1 MTPNRSR
8 KSKRSRYLLILS
20 ISLVMMASLAIY
32 FRHSLPFWPQV
43 SSSMRANFPFHH
55 VSWSLFD
62 NSGICPTLEAYRGL
76 EEASKIEKLAEPG
89 SQRYAMLGRTQT
101 GLQTWTSSLGPLAF
115 PRLAKAWAVRH
126 ALAQLEL
133 GAYPH
138 LPVRPGDVVVDAG
151 GFVGDWA
158 KWAVAAGASK
168 VIVFEPAREQLECLR
183 TNLREELAAQ
193 RVILVPKGLW
203 DREEQLYLAYS
214 DGVPA
219 ADSVAVQRPTRGE
232 SIELTTLDKAL
243 AELGIDRLDGL
254 KMDIEGS
261 EVRALQGASATLN
274 TLRPVLAVATEHTK
288 NKTEN
293 TLNVIK
299 TMNAIAPFYTI
310 RCGICTLHNGKVIPE
325 TLYFMPE
332 SVSP

>member
-1 MTPNRSR
+1 MSLIRWPT
-8 KSKRSRYLLILS
+8 SKRTRYLLVL
-20 ISLVMMASLAIY
+20 LASFVLIVNLAIY

-43 SSSMRANFPFHH
+43 SSSMRAHLPLHH

-62 NSGICPTLEAYRGL
+62 NSGICPPLQAYRGL
-76 EEASKIEKLAEPG
+76 EEAMRIEKLSSPG
-89 SQRYAMLGRTQT
+89 SKRYAMIGRTQA
-101 GLQTWTSSLGPLAF
+101 GLQTWNSSLGPLVF
-115 PRLAKAWAVRH
+115 PRPAEAWAVRH

-168 VIVFEPAREQLECLR
+168 VIVFEPGREQLECLR

-203 DREEQLYLAYS
+203 DREEQLYLAHS
-214 DGVPA
+214 VGVPA
-219 ADSVAVQRPTRGE
+219 ADSVAVERPTRGE

-243 AELGIDRLDGL
+243 EELGVDRLDGL

-274 TLRPVLAVATEHTK
+274 TFRPVLAVATEHTK

-299 TMNAIAPFYTI
+299 TMNAVAPFYTM
-310 RCGICTLHNGKVIPE
+310 RCGICTLDSGKVIPE

-332 SVSP
+332 